1 MKLHELRAPQGATK
15 APKRKGRGTATGQ
28 GKTAGRGMNGQNSRS
43 GGGVRLGFEGGQ
55 MPIYR
60 RLPKRGFTNIFAK
73 KYTSINVEDLNKFDN
88 GTEITAE
95 VLKENGVIKKI
106 NDGIVVLGR
115 GDLNKKVTIKAKRFS
130 KSAEEKISAA
140 GGKAEVI

>member
-1 MKLHELRAPQGATK
+1 MKLHELSPSEGSKQK
-15 APKRKGRGTATGQ
+15 AFRVGRGHGSGN
-28 GKTAGRGMNGQNSRS
+28 GKTSGKGQKGQKARS
-43 GGGVRLGFEGGQ
+43 GGGVRPGFEGGQ

>member
-1 MKLHELRAPQGATK
+1 MALQI
-15 APKRKGRGTATGQ
+15 
-28 GKTAGRGMNGQNSRS
+28 
-43 GGGVRLGFEGGQ
+43 F
-55 MPIYR
+55 
-60 RLPKRGFTNIFAK
+60 FAK